1 VGEVPRSL
9 IEIAIEPAANAR
21 SRLLAALTQ
30 LATADRAFGFS
41 YDAETGQT
49 ILKCVDEVQ
58 LAAKV
63 ERLQRDF
70 GLSFDVGAPRVAYR
84 ERLTRVV
91 EIDCTHKKQAGSTSE
106 FARVRLRFEPLLE
119 DSDLVFTNGDADLS
133 VPLEYISSIE
143 RGIEATSQN
152 GVLAGFP
159 LIEFKATLIGGAY
172 HEIDSNALAFE
183 IATRA
188 AFLELKRQGAVE
200 LVEPVM
206 DIEVNVPA
214 ALTDAVM
221 NSLRKRRMRN
231 MQRLESG
238 GRETLQAIV
247 PLASLIGYREA
258 LREWSNGSAT
268 FAMTF
273 RAYEP
278 VPSGPSDDPLS
289 PLSVALKA

>member
-1 VGEVPRSL
+1 VGEVPLSL
-9 IEIAIEPAANAR
+9 IEVAIEPAANDR

-41 YDAETGQT
+41 YDAESGQT

-58 LAAKV
+58 LAAKI
-63 ERLQRDF
+63 ERLRRDF
-70 GLSFDVGAPRVAYR
+70 GLSFDVSAPQVAYR
-84 ERLTRVV
+84 ERLTRAIEV
-91 EIDCTHKKQAGSTSE
+91 DCTHKRQAGSIGE
-106 FARVRLRFEPLLE
+106 FARVRLRFEPLSE
-119 DSDLVFTNGDADLS
+119 GSDLVFANGDAALS
-133 VPLEYISSIE
+133 VPLDYVSSIE
-143 RGIEATSQN
+143 RGIEASSQN

-159 LIEFKATLIGGAY
+159 LIEFKATLLGGAY

-183 IATRA
+183 VATRA
-188 AFLELKRQGAVE
+188 AFREVKRQGAVE

-206 DIEVNVPA
+206 DIEVSVPV

-221 NSLRKRRMRN
+221 NSLSKRRMRN
-231 MQRLESG
+231 MQRSESG

-247 PLASLIGYREA
+247 PLANLIGYREA
-258 LREWSNGSAT
+258 LHEWSNDSAT

-289 PLSVALKA
+289 SMVALKA